1 MDTVNTVNTAEKAP
15 GRDPG
20 KKKSLLIHG
29 AILAVGVAAVWYYPP
44 NFVWWN
50 IGYAL
55 YFVAW
60 AVGRILRDRPRGWRK
75 VLDALLLSFAFVPVF
90 LLMLIPGWFVGV
102 AHSFY
107 HPDYARDLAEY
118 RVGQKEPPLRR
129 AAYYRNYNIWA
140 YEGDISK
147 KDLEKLAACRNWEL
161 KPIAKPPAE
170 IWSWGSAP
178 GLIAAHEARKR
189 GEEYADRILVTIEK
203 GLSRSTFSPK
213 SKGGEFVVWDAASTR
228 LYVWRSMR

>member
-1 MDTVNTVNTAEKAP
+1 MDGGNTAEKKP
-15 GRDPG
+15 GDGPG
-20 KKKSLLIHG
+20 KKRKLLIHG
-29 AILAVGVAAVWYYPP
+29 AILAIGVAAVWYYPP

-55 YFVAW
+55 CFVAW
-60 AVGRILRDRPRGWRK
+60 AVGRILRDRPFGWRK
-75 VLDALLLSFAFVPVF
+75 VVDALLLSFAFVPVF

-102 AHSFY
+102 AYSFS

-118 RVGQKEPPLRR
+118 RMRQNEPPLRR

-147 KDLEKLAACRNWEL
+147 KDLEKLAAIRNWEL

-189 GEEYADRILVTIEK
+189 GEKYDDRILVTIEK

-213 SKGGEFVVWDAASTR
+213 SKGGESVIWDAASGR
-228 LYVWRSMR
+228 LYVWRAMR